1 MGLEELKE
9 QIEQLSP
16 TELQEL
22 RQYIDMLQSNEV
34 VLDPLPDQVWQTVER
49 REISYHSGDLQV
61 TEAVELVMELHK
73 SISS

>member
-1 MGLEELKE
+1 MGLQELKE

-34 VLDPLPDQVWQTVER
+34 VLDPLPDQVWQAVDR
-49 REISYHSGDLQV
+49 RENSYHNGELQV
-61 TEAVELVMELHK
+61 TEALELVMELHK